1 MARPFSL
8 RQASTRWWVVLVA
21 LVTAFA
27 LLYFR
32 HESAPSEP
40 ARLEGPTM
48 GTRWSVLL
56 DGPRDPER
64 RAALQAAIEALLV
77 DVNRSMSTWDP
88 ESELS
93 RFNRR
98 EDTTPVEISAPLA
111 SVVAL
116 SLEVHRD
123 SGGVFDVTVGP
134 LVDAWGFGPGKRP
147 ASPLTEEA
155 LSALLAR
162 VGSDKLRLE
171 GTQLAKDHPR
181 LQIDLSAVA
190 KGDAVDR
197 VSELLVA
204 EGEPNHLVE
213 IGGEMRARGR
223 NARGEPFRVGIEEP
237 DPAGQQV
244 RLAVLLDDRA
254 LASSGNYRNFFEV
267 DGQRFA
273 HTLDPRTGRP
283 VRHPLQAVSVLHE
296 RCGVADA
303 WATALMVAGPDEA
316 WRLAELHGLDVLLLV
331 EKDGEITERATPG
344 FEAALLP
351 RTQGGR

>member
-1 MARPFSL
+1 MSRPFSL
-8 RQASTRWWVVLVA
+8 QQASKRWWLVLLA
-21 LVTAFA
+21 LVTAFG
-27 LLYFR
+27 LLYLR
-32 HESAPSEP
+32 PKAPPPEP
-40 ARLEGPTM
+40 VRLEGPTM

-56 DGPRDPER
+56 DGPRAPDTL
-64 RAALQAAIEALLV
+64 AHLQEAIEALLV
-77 DVNRSMSTWDP
+77 DVNRSMSTWEP

-116 SLEVHRD
+116 SLEVHRA
-123 SGGVFDVTVGP
+123 SGGSFDITVGP

-147 ASPLTEEA
+147 ATPPTEEA

-162 VGSDKLRLE
+162 VGSDKLHLE
-171 GTQLAKDHPR
+171 GTRLSKDHPL
-181 LQIDLSAVA
+181 LQVDLSAVA

-197 VSELLVA
+197 VSDLLVA
-204 EGEPNHLVE
+204 RGEPNHLVE

-237 DPAGQQV
+237 DPARHQV
-244 RLAVLLDDRA
+244 RLAVRLDDRA
-254 LASSGNYRNFFEV
+254 LASSGNYRNFFEL
-267 DGQRFA
+267 DGQRYA
-273 HTLDPRTGRP
+273 HTIDPRTGHP
-283 VRHPLQAVSVLHE
+283 VRHPLLAVSVLHE
-296 RCGVADA
+296 RCGAADA
-303 WATALMVAGPDEA
+303 WATALMAAGPNEA

-331 EKDGEITERATPG
+331 EQDGEITERATPG
-344 FEAALLP
+344 FEAALVP